1 MRALCTPFCLVVGLL
16 TLVNHCHAY
25 CSTPGA
31 NPWWKGPP
39 NVEQVS
45 LTSVRVS
52 WDQLLM
58 RPDCADSM
66 LVKHFKGTYSSD
78 FKMTEPMEVAANTYI
93 VMDLVP
99 MVDYTFQV
107 IAREEKGI
115 LGVDYNRSPKTV
127 FRTRSTNPTVK
138 KSDPLPANQVGTRG
152 KEEVT
157 GEPVYDKEQAEKQVV
172 DTMSLELLVGIAIG
186 VLICVVI
193 FAGIIYNC
201 SKKKGDDKDLELE
214 SSIGDEDEEEE
225 DEDEDETEED
235 YPKEERKYKMV
246 LEEPKINNEVTD
258 TNTLKLLH
266 SQSIP

>member
-1 MRALCTPFCLVVGLL
+1 MWGLLLGLL
-16 TLVNHCHAY
+16 TLTSHCHAY

-31 NPWWKGPP
+31 NPWWTGPP
-39 NVEQVS
+39 QIEQVS

-52 WDQLLM
+52 WDKLLE

-78 FKMTEPMEVAANTYI
+78 FKMTEPMEVATNSYI

-138 KSDPLPANQVGTRG
+138 RNDPLPVTAVTH
-152 KEEVT
+152 EVAREDEDVAV
-157 GEPVYDKEQAEKQVV
+157 EPVYDKDQAEKQVV

-186 VLICVVI
+186 VLVCVVI

-201 SKKKGDDKDLELE
+201 SKRKNEDKDLELE

-225 DEDEDETEED
+225 DEDDDETEED
-235 YPKEERKYKMV
+235 YPKEERKYQMV

-258 TNTLKLLH
+258 TNTIKLLH